1 MSYRKRRER
10 KSIKAPVLM
19 MEGVNFYK
27 ASDYETVGKVC
38 VDLDTKTGDVF
49 VSTITKSGLPKRK
62 TTPWVRIVLDL
73 HQLQGLANALADA
86 VEVIREKTDD

>member
-1 MSYRKRRER
+1 MSNRKRRKETT
-10 KSIKAPVLM
+10 KAPVLM

-38 VDLDTKTGDVF
+38 VDLDTTTGDVF

-62 TTPWVRIVLDL
+62 TTPWVRLVLDL
-73 HQLQGLANALADA
+73 HQLQGLANALADS
-86 VEVIREKTDD
+86 VEVIRERSDA